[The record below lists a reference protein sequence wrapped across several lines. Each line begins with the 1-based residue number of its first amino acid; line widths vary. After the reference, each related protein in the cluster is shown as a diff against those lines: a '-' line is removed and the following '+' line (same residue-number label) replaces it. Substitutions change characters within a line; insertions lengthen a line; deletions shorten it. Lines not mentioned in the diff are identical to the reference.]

1 MGCGCEGAS
10 VSLGCGVASGWCVAR
25 HPLSRAF
32 LAWALLA
39 YAALLLATPPPALR

>member
-1 MGCGCEGAS
+1 MGCGYEGAS

-32 LAWALLA
+32 LTWALLA
-39 YAALLLATPPPALR
+39 YAALLLAAPPPELC